1 MTRDLKSLKP
11 ETFVGIL
18 LVGIPFDQVKKDSIE
33 GILVNDRS
41 LIGAPSV
48 SSYLLNYGNS
58 QVFSNNTQDIQ
69 PDVVAPVA
77 VNST

>member
-1 MTRDLKSLKP
+1 MTRDLKSLTP